1 MKFSADIQ
9 IMPLAELRDPQG
21 EAVLS
26 SLPHAGVEGALEV
39 RIGKNIV
46 LTLEADSEENARE
59 RIQLA
64 CEKLLANTNTESFTF
79 SVQPA
84 TEESPEE

>member
-9 IMPLAELRDPQG
+9 IMPLADLQDPQG
-21 EAVLS
+21 EAVLA
-26 SLPHAGVEGALEV
+26 SLPGVGIAGVVEV

-46 LTLEADSEENARE
+46 FTLEADSEEKASE
-59 RIQLA
+59 MVQLA

-79 SVQPA
+79 SI
-84 TEESPEE
+84 

>member
-9 IMPLAELRDPQG
+9 IMPLIDIHDPQG
-21 EAVLS
+21 DAVAAT
-26 SLPHAGVEGALEV
+26 LPGVGVEGVAQV

-46 LTLEADSEENARE
+46 MILEAASEENARE
-59 RIQLA
+59 MVQLA
-64 CEKLLANTNTESFTF
+64 CEKLLANTITESFQFTI
-79 SVQPA
+79 QPT

>member
-9 IMPLAELRDPQG
+9 IMPLPDLRDAQG
-21 EAVLS
+21 EAVLT
-26 SLPHAGVEGALEV
+26 SLPRAGVAGAVKV

-46 LTLEADSEENARE
+46 FTLEADSEEKARE
-59 RIQLA
+59 MVQLA

-79 SVQPA
+79 SIEPT